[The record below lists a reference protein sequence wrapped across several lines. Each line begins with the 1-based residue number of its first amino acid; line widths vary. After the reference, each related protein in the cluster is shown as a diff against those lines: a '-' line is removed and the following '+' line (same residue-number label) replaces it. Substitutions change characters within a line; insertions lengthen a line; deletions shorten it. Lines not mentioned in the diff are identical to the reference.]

1 MKFDF
6 NKWNVPLIQEPNELM
21 QKLRELNIIGRK
33 IVKIKCVGLCYN
45 FTEDSIEDSAYSY
58 YEERNAK
65 NLQEISDYDNIPNE
79 TVFHRYVEID
89 EPIIFYLDNGDRLEI
104 DYSFGSTI
112 KIGKNSLPEN
122 IECGIN
128 LPNADMNVVFSNC
141 LGKEIKGFEVCMS
154 NTLINDF
161 TSTWEE
167 PEMEDIESKEQNS
180 YISSFKIHLN
190 DYIYLEFYSFYDYGE
205 VVVKER
211 RDEDTRISW
220 EGLKKGII
228 R

>member
-6 NKWNVPLIQEPNELM
+6 NKWSVPLIQEPNELM
-21 QKLRELNIIGRK
+21 QKLKELNIIGRK

-45 FTEDSIEDSAYSY
+45 FRKEQIEESTYSY
-58 YEERNAK
+58 YEERK
-65 NLQEISDYDNIPNE
+65 TENLEKILDYDNIPN
-79 TVFHRYVEID
+79 TTMLQRYVEID
-89 EPIIFYLDNGDRLEI
+89 EPIIFYLDNGDRFEI

-141 LGKEIKGFEVCMS
+141 LGKEIKGFEIGMS
-154 NTLINDF
+154 NFLINDF
-161 TSTWEE
+161 ISTWEE
-167 PEMEDIESKEQNS
+167 PEIENLEYKEQNA
-180 YISSFKIHLN
+180 YISELKIHLN
-190 DYIYLEFYSFYDYGE
+190 DCIYLEFYSFYDYGE